1 MDRDKPPFGPAGNS
15 MDPPGDNDSWS
26 DRDLNDRARR
36 AASERETAEKYRFAR
51 SEQREPTI
59 TDDFGGAGDEPPRRS
74 FERMGRFS
82 RDTMDSRRSGDNGSY
97 STPSSRL
104 PEPERDPRG
113 ENPAYS
119 DRAGDGEHPPAPKRP
134 AFLNR
139 ARDDGSRSEH
149 RRPSFLD
156 RANDSPPAN
165 AMRPSFLDRAD
176 VDETVFDEDDF
187 DERPQPV
194 RRSFRGAVPGQ
205 DAGASGA
212 ADITDWSMASDQPS
226 EFGDGGYER
235 ADPRER
241 RYEPSHP
248 RQDGE
253 PSSQAS
259 KDWRS
264 SRFAS
269 RFSQPP
275 KAYDLD
281 EVADQ
286 DISFDPA
293 SGGEPGFETPRDA
306 GPRFSEEDLVQKA
319 RARSR
324 SRFGRSL
331 GVADNPDAAPD
342 PTGGHRYNQFDEPPW
357 EPEALP
363 QDQMGGDGAYEP
375 SYEEDVAP
383 PAQTYLPAEGR
394 EAAFDSPNSAGD
406 GYQADAGPD
415 AVDEFSYEPEDGD
428 AFQEYMPQDNI
439 AGGDAVE
446 PPYPADNA
454 APARSA
460 DVYSMQAP
468 IAQRYDAAAG
478 QPYDDPSLDPYEMEL
493 DQDQHGYDQYDDY
506 DVGGRHP
513 GQGPTMDPNDMRGER
528 GAGPDDGYAPYAGT
542 FQDFEEKEG
551 RRPVVLIGALVGVA
565 VLAGGLIF
573 AYQMFAPEGNDQVP
587 VVKLEDSP
595 SKVAP
600 NEPGGLDI
608 PHQNKLIYD
617 RIAGEETEVTE
628 KVVSRE
634 EKVIELEPEKVE
646 TAAADAVEDAGAA
659 VIPPAPDEAVPE
671 NQEADDNG
679 LEEAT
684 AILDSGD
691 GSDDASEES
700 TEAEAAP
707 AAAEPP
713 LPDAPEESIPLRVET
728 VDPPAGSETE
738 VARAAPP
745 IPVSKPRAPASSN
758 ASESAPAS
766 NASESDASSGG
777 PIQIARIPQVDD
789 RIPQSDDAASDSEA
803 SLEPEAEASE
813 PDPSEPAAEPA
824 GEGGF
829 MIQIA
834 AFRTEPEAQQEYRRL
849 RGKHS
854 SLLESY
860 GPAIQKAD
868 LGSRGIYYRLR
879 VGPIASK
886 EAASSLCSS
895 LIEAGE
901 KDCLVRSK

>member
-51 SEQREPTI
+51 SEQREPTV
-59 TDDFGGAGDEPPRRS
+59 TDDPGGAGDESPRRS

-82 RDTMDSRRSGDNGSY
+82 RENMDSRKQNENGSY
-97 STPSSRL
+97 SAENSRL
-104 PEPERDPRG
+104 PEPERDSRREHTTYP
-113 ENPAYS
+113 E
-119 DRAGDGEHPPAPKRP
+119 RAADSERPSAPKRP

-139 ARDDGSRSEH
+139 AREDAPSSENRRPPFLDRSNDSAPVNPT
-149 RRPSFLD
+149 RPSFLD
-156 RANDSPPAN
+156 RAEG
-165 AMRPSFLDRAD
+165 
-176 VDETVFDEDDF
+176 DETALDEDGFDEQ
-187 DERPQPV
+187 PQPT
-194 RRSFRGAVPGQ
+194 RRSFRETLPGPDMGEPGGGAGN
-205 DAGASGA
+205 
-212 ADITDWSMASDQPS
+212 
-226 EFGDGGYER
+226 ER
-235 ADPRER
+235 PDPRER
-241 RYEPSHP
+241 RFDTGQSSYS
-248 RQDGE
+248 RQDDE
-253 PSSQAS
+253 VSPQAS

-286 DISFDPA
+286 EISFDP
-293 SGGEPGFETPRDA
+293 GTGVEPRFETSTDA

-319 RARSR
+319 RDRSLN
-324 SRFGRSL
+324 RFGRSRGGAEDPRNAREAG
-331 GVADNPDAAPD
+331 GVS
-342 PTGGHRYNQFDEPPW
+342 GHNQFDEPPW
-357 EPEALP
+357 EPDAPL
-363 QDQMGGDGAYEP
+363 QDQRGGGRGYEAT
-375 SYEEDVAP
+375 YEEELGP
-383 PAQTYLPAEGR
+383 PAGTYLPADDEPAYDTRGPA
-394 EAAFDSPNSAGD
+394 EDDFGFQPADEDA
-406 GYQADAGPD
+406 YQD
-415 AVDEFSYEPEDGD
+415 
-428 AFQEYMPQDNI
+428 YMPQDET
-439 AGGDAVE
+439 AGRDPGGQQYAANNAV
-446 PPYPADNA
+446 PGRP
-454 APARSA
+454 A
-460 DVYSMQAP
+460 DVYAMQAP
-468 IAQRYDAAAG
+468 MAQRYGAAG
-478 QPYDDPSLDPYEMEL
+478 GQVYDDPSLDPYEMEL
-493 DQDQHGYDQYDDY
+493 DQDQSGYDQYDDY
-506 DVGGRHP
+506 DAGGRHSGHGSP
-513 GQGPTMDPNDMRGER
+513 MNPNQMHGER
-528 GAGPDDGYAPYAGT
+528 GVGPDDGYAPYPGT

-587 VVKLEDSP
+587 VVKLEESP

-617 RIAGEETEVTE
+617 RIAGEETTVDER
-628 KVVSRE
+628 VVSRE

-646 TAAADAVEDAGAA
+646 VASADEAAGGDAAG
-659 VIPPAPDEAVPE
+659 IPPAPADGVPE
-671 NQEADDNG
+671 DQASDDTG

-684 AILDSGD
+684 AILDSSEDAG
-691 GSDDASEES
+691 DASEEII
-700 TEAEAAP
+700 EAEAAP

-728 VDPPAGSETE
+728 VDPPAGSGAD

-745 IPVSKPRAPASSN
+745 IPVSKPNAPASGN
-758 ASESAPAS
+758 NAASEAPS
-766 NASESDASSGG
+766 DDASSGG

-789 RIPQSDDAASDSEA
+789 DRIPQSDDAASDGEEA
-803 SLEPEAEASE
+803 SLEPEAEASDQ
-813 PDPSEPAAEPA
+813 DPSEPAAEPA

-834 AFRTEPEAQQEYRRL
+834 AFRTEPEAQKEFRRL
-849 RGKHS
+849 SGKHS

-895 LIEAGE
+895 LIAAGE